1 MSKVLYNA
9 KYEHQIFSLV
19 AFEEPLIS
27 WSQMTDWTKD
37 WAHN

>member
-1 MSKVLYNA
+1 MLWVEKMAQMSKVLYNA

-27 WSQMTDWTKD
+27 
-37 WAHN
+37 